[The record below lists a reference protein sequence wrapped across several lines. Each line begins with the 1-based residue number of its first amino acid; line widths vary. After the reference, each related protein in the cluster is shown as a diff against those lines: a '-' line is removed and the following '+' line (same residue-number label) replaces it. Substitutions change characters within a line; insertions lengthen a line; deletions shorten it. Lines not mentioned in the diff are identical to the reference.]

1 MPYYKYEPQSV
12 SEDSQLYTVQY
23 YTRYII
29 TDRTVHNNRPQI
41 VIFDITIKQAYLI
54 DAATSNS
61 HNLHSTLT
69 EKLHT
74 CTDLKEE
81 LIKIWQLITAYSTS
95 TTGIIPNKLRE
106 SLKLLNFRAAL

>member
-1 MPYYKYEPQSV
+1 MPYYEYEPHSV

-23 YTRYII
+23 YDSYTI

-41 VIFDITIKQAYLI
+41 VIFDITIKQADLI
-54 DAATSNS
+54 DAATPNS

-69 EKLHT
+69 EKLHK

-81 LIKIWQLITAYSTS
+81 LIRIWQLTTAYSTS
-95 TTGIIPNKLRE
+95 TTGIIPNKLHE
-106 SLKLLNFRAAL
+106 SLKLLNFRAAI